1 MTTPSISVLT
11 YNVCFNRALSV
22 IPKIIEKYHPDI
34 ICLQEVSLGKK
45 HDYRGLL
52 SGYTLGATSD
62 SFYHIGKVYG
72 LANFYR
78 QDRFYQIGSQ
88 VIPLPKTYYEVL
100 LTLITQ
106 KGPRSV
112 LRSDFVLKD
121 DLQKQFSVCNLH
133 LTHQVATNT
142 ARNNQLYETFE
153 HIELDTEQNMI
164 VLGDFN
170 YAFGKRGLEKIMDEY
185 GLLEATSNLAY
196 TERVSFMRT
205 NLKLDYI
212 LHSPSLR
219 CTGTSR
225 LEEFKGSS
233 DHYPIMSTFNLT

>member
-1 MTTPSISVLT
+1 MTTSSISVLT

-22 IPKIIEKYHPDI
+22 MPQIIEKYKPDI
-34 ICLQEVSLGKK
+34 ICLQEVNLGKK

-52 SGYTLGATSD
+52 PGYTLGATSD

-78 QDRFYQIGSQ
+78 QDKFYQVGSQ
-88 VIPLPKTYYEVL
+88 VVPLPKTYYEVIL
-100 LTLITQ
+100 SFITQ

-112 LRSDFVLKD
+112 LCSDFVLRD
-121 DLQKQFSVCNLH
+121 DLKKQFSVCNLH

-142 ARNNQLYETFE
+142 ARNNQLYETLE
-153 HIELDTEQNMI
+153 HIELDPEQHMVI
-164 VLGDFN
+164 LGDFN
-170 YAFGKRGLEKIMDEY
+170 YPFGRKGLEKIMDQY
-185 GLLEATSNLAY
+185 KLLEATSNLTY
-196 TERVSFMRT
+196 TERFSLMRK
-205 NLKLDYI
+205 NFKLDYI

-233 DHYPIMSTFNLT
+233 DHYPIMSTFSLA